1 MHAVVI
7 GLTRLWGKNSRL
19 NPIVPNNEL
28 KEKIKKY
35 ILEYVK
41 ISDPDHPDEI
51 KNTSLEIDYIFDR
64 WESISPQVY
73 GKMKSIVDQK
83 GITSVLMIPFGS
95 ELPEE
100 GDPFE
105 TLTSMR
111 NVDKECQAL
120 IIKSYGATN

>member
-1 MHAVVI
+1 MA
-7 GLTRLWGKNSRL
+7 S
-19 NPIVPNNEL
+19 
-28 KEKIKKY
+28 
-35 ILEYVK
+35 
-41 ISDPDHPDEI
+41 
-51 KNTSLEIDYIFDR
+51 
-64 WESISPQVY
+64 
-73 GKMKSIVDQK
+73 GKMKSIADQK